1 MNSEFALFEPPRV
14 VTTTLAAP
22 AAPGGVVAV
31 MEVSPATWK
40 AVAAGQAGRAGIF
53 AAELAQ
59 ITEAGMDGLLVKP
72 VELDDLQQLLHLF

>member
-40 AVAAGQAGRAGIF
+40 AVAAAPPIVTLVAPVNPEPLIVTAVPPTAGP
-53 AAELAQ
+53 L
-59 ITEAGMDGLLVKP
+59 DGLIEVT
-72 VELDDLQQLLHLF
+72 VGAAR